1 MIMAKIEPLSR
12 DQASDEQRRVGDP
25 IFDVRGGDYGGP
37 FGVLLHYPELAEHA
51 DHYGTFVRQGATLP
65 KRLSELVI
73 AMTARHWSARYEWS
87 AHYPQALS
95 HGLDPKPLEAIRTR
109 AHPDFA
115 QEDEEIVYDYVTELY
130 ANRGISDDV
139 HTRATNAF
147 GEAGVIGIVAI
158 AGWYT
163 SVALVC
169 NAFDVTVTDDA
180 PPPLPD

>member
-1 MIMAKIEPLSR
+1 MAKIEPLSR
-12 DQASDEQRRVGDP
+12 EEASDEQRRVGDP
-25 IFDVRGGDYGGP
+25 IFDVRGGGYGGP

-73 AMTARHWSARYEWS
+73 AMTARHWTARFEWS
-87 AHYPQALS
+87 AHYPQARS
-95 HGLDPKPLEAIRTR
+95 HGLGADILESIRR
-109 AHPDFA
+109 RERPVFAHD
-115 QEDEEIVYDYVTELY
+115 DEEIVYDYVTELY

-139 HTRATNAF
+139 HARATEAF
-147 GEAGVIGIVAI
+147 GETGVIGIVAI

-169 NAFDVTVTDDA
+169 NAFDVDVTDGA

>member
-1 MIMAKIEPLSR
+1 MAKIEPLSR
-12 DQASDEQRRVGDP
+12 DHASDEQRRVGDP
-25 IFDVRGGDYGGP
+25 IFEVRGGGYGGP
-37 FGVLLHYPELAEHA
+37 FGVLLHYPELAERA

-73 AMTARHWSARYEWS
+73 AMTARHWSAKYEWS

-95 HGLDPKPLEAIRTR
+95 HGLDAEILEAIRTR
-109 AHPDFA
+109 VRPAFA
-115 QEDEEIVYDYVTELY
+115 REDEGIVYDYVTELY

-139 HTRATNAF
+139 HIRATDAF
-147 GEAGVIGIVAI
+147 GEVGVIGIVAI

-180 PPPLPD
+180 PPTLPE